1 MRSCGMGDDTRMSW
15 DELGRRAE
23 QVRDLFTKHRV
34 PLVPGE
40 GLDRVLLEAEV
51 LAKGAP
57 AKIELLPEE
66 YRVILNDAHVIY
78 SLAENLDACVQS
90 GVDVKIHLKQI
101 RTGTTD
107 YGTAAGENGQ
117 KTIFFKDFEYEL
129 CVCAAALRS
138 GLRARF
144 SDEPNDPH
152 GDLHVESLRVEVKH
166 PNSVR
171 GLQKLVR
178 KFNSGLYD
186 EGAYGVFVTGLEDAF
201 ALGAP
206 GAFATPADLEAHLAK
221 KRAEM
226 ESFGRE
232 FIRYV
237 ASLSHVLAIVQTTTM
252 LEIVAG
258 ASCLTRSANALIFD
272 GVRPQAP
279 ASAMDDALRVASV
292 FNPAP
297 VRYSAVRERPDPT
310 PE

>member
-1 MRSCGMGDDTRMSW
+1 MSDVTRMSW
-15 DELGRRAE
+15 DELGTRADR
-23 QVRDLFTKHRV
+23 VRGLFTKHRV

-40 GLDRVLLEAEV
+40 GLDRALLEAES
-51 LAKGAP
+51 LAKGEP
-57 AKIELLPEE
+57 AEGDLSPEE
-66 YRVILNDAHVIY
+66 CRGILNDAHVIY
-78 SLAENLDACVQS
+78 SLAENLDACVQG
-90 GVDVKIHLKQI
+90 GVDVKAHLKQI
-101 RTGTTD
+101 GTGTTD
-107 YGTAAGENGQ
+107 YGTAAGESSQ

-129 CVCAAALRS
+129 CICAAALRS

-144 SDEPNDPH
+144 SDEPNDPR

-166 PNSVR
+166 PNSVK

-178 KFNSGLYD
+178 KFNSGLHD
-186 EGAYGVFVTGLEDAF
+186 EGAHGVFVTGLEDAF
-201 ALGAP
+201 ALATP
-206 GAFATPADLEAHLAK
+206 GAFATPADFKTHMATK
-221 KRAEM
+221 GAEM

-232 FIRYV
+232 FIRYA
-237 ASLSHVLAIVQTTTM
+237 ASLPRVLALVQTTTM

-258 ASCLTRSANALIFD
+258 ASRLSRSANALIFD

-297 VRYSAVRERPDPT
+297 VRYSALRERPDPT